1 MRCLL
6 LIFPFQRSADADGR
20 RLPIALQ
27 SQQNTVICPWICG
40 RHHGKF
46 ASPDQM
52 PKYLKSQDF
61 TQEWG
66 GVALTSLYRREIGCC
81 CQLRNCERAYYNI
94 GLMGAV

>member
-20 RLPIALQ
+20 RLTIALQ
-27 SQQNTVICPWICG
+27 SQQNTAICPWTCG

-46 ASPDQM
+46 ANPDQM

-61 TQEWG
+61 TQEWVWTG
-66 GVALTSLYRREIGCC
+66 SPSLPYIDGK
-81 CQLRNCERAYYNI
+81 L
-94 GLMGAV
+94 GAVIN